1 MYRNV
6 DVQNTKSI
14 EVKQKVKK
22 KNIYAP
28 FGNNTKEEKRT
39 EKKRITLTHPKQ

>member
-6 DVQNTKSI
+6 ALQNTKSM
-14 EVKQKVKK
+14 EVKQEEK